1 MRKIPMIFDW
11 QNWLWKSKCGTFWRL
26 VTAPILKIWYFF
38 CVRWFLGKNL
48 LNFVPLPWKLDN
60 PYCILLNCNVGKDKC
75 PLNFVSKNNL
85 SYCLKLCLHSLLQ
98 SIIYQTNNQKWYTY
112 QLLFSSYMITSFSSW
127 TFFVLLNAYY
137 GGALTMFFTSE
148 VSIPFTN
155 IYDVMKSYP
164 TWKLKMRA
172 GEEVRF
178 QYKGSAI

>member
-1 MRKIPMIFDW
+1 
-11 QNWLWKSKCGTFWRL
+11 
-26 VTAPILKIWYFF
+26 
-38 CVRWFLGKNL
+38 
-48 LNFVPLPWKLDN
+48 
-60 PYCILLNCNVGKDKC
+60 
-75 PLNFVSKNNL
+75 
-85 SYCLKLCLHSLLQ
+85 
-98 SIIYQTNNQKWYTY
+98 
-112 QLLFSSYMITSFSSW
+112 MITSFSSW

-178 QYKGSAI
+178 QYKGFQQSKRKHLKVA